1 MSKRS
6 ANEIPMD
13 EGQFPPGWSIVDEAM
28 LQATCFA
35 EAKVWRMAEMMYG
48 VNAFEL

>member
-1 MSKRS
+1 
-6 ANEIPMD
+6 MD

-48 VNAFEL
+48 VSAFEL